1 MVAGGAVVEQWVA
14 VVVVAIEA
22 STKPSGRRKRG
33 RYNGSQNDCRKRRGS
48 SVVQLPANFGE
59 KLTRSILAPYILP

>member
-33 RYNGSQNDCRKRRGS
+33 RYSPSLLASLLGEEEGGDDTRLDSRRYF
-48 SVVQLPANFGE
+48 L
-59 KLTRSILAPYILP
+59 